1 MTHFFYV
8 TPNQEIVSYCG
19 HQGQICQVSHLLS
32 RASMPLFTSC
42 TLADF
47 ISLLQPS
54 GVPITSPYAVIFGHS
69 NIVSSTVAAM
79 PRNKNVMITQH
90 YSYTTN
96 LSDIVWFIY
105 SLPAWER
112 LTSITQVKTAQ
123 FVVLDISKTE
133 FVQESWLKP
142 SAVAVDIGTNYIPG
156 KLVYIVVS
164 LAMSTLPPLLTSPH
178 TLSPSQEV
186 SAP

>member
-1 MTHFFYV
+1 
-8 TPNQEIVSYCG
+8 
-19 HQGQICQVSHLLS
+19 
-32 RASMPLFTSC
+32 MPLFTSC

-47 ISLLQPS
+47 IGLLQPS
-54 GVPITSPYAVIFGHS
+54 RVPIESPHAVIFGHS
-69 NIVSSTVAAM
+69 DIVSSTVAAM

-90 YSYTTN
+90 YSYTMN
-96 LSDIVWFIY
+96 LSDI
-105 SLPAWER
+105 
-112 LTSITQVKTAQ
+112 
-123 FVVLDISKTE
+123 FVVLDIGKTE

-142 SAVAVDIGTNYIPG
+142 SAVAVNIGTNYIPG

-164 LAMSTLPPLLTSPH
+164 LAMSTLPPLLTSPR